1 MSTGRK
7 KLIILSAVFLLAF
20 AIGMMRAP
28 EERTQADEEGSAMTA
43 ASLPVLCTSF
53 GDRLINPLYGYTEE
67 MDAASFADSVFPFA
81 ESPEMTV
88 TLLDGAAVPESVSWE
103 IRDETGGR
111 LIERGSTSAFRG
123 SRSECS
129 FSFPLQDLYE
139 DETYYRLRFTVEM
152 NGLTARY
159 YTRIRKVSAENLE
172 ALTKYALAF
181 HDAQFDKEAAAAY
194 SAKLEPNDQ
203 ADRGTL
209 AYVDIH
215 CSPDQLSWGDS
226 GAEQSSKTWMTV
238 QAVHGGYGY
247 FRFDYLARAAFAGAR
262 PVTLRCRETMTLQKN
277 RDAMYLLRY
286 ERHVNQLWEPGDD
299 TVTAKGFL
307 FGVQEASSVQSVSA
321 GDVTA
326 FAVNGDLY
334 AYEAKARKLTRVFSF
349 RRRSEHELR
358 TLRSDCSI
366 RIMSVDR
373 ENGEI
378 EFAVSGY
385 MNGGSREGTSGAACY
400 TYKPAEGSLAE
411 SVTIASGRSPEM
423 VKQDIG
429 RLFVRGDGGF
439 LYYCLDRQII
449 AMDPDSGETAVLV
462 GRGEF
467 DSFVQSD
474 DKNAFAWQS
483 GNDRDLPGS
492 VHVMNLKKGKNLTVQ
507 AEKGG
512 FIRTFG
518 YIREDLIIG
527 RGRLDAVPLDDGEG
541 GVFPLNSLE
550 ILDEELET
558 IMTYAYPG
566 IYISGIGIDSEKIT
580 VRRYALTENGEY
592 AAKADDI
599 LLRSD
604 SETGTGASPVTSYKH
619 ETLKRALMLPMDRM
633 PSFQRITEETS
644 PVLHEGRRQS
654 PADADDAFAGCYAY
668 GGGNCLGSFETAGGA
683 ITAAAADYGYVT
695 DAQTGQLVW
704 CWTAR
709 RERAEIS
716 PGAIRTDLP
725 RSLDLCGINYRSLLY
740 FLDAGIPVRWISP
753 AGGERWIVGYGQQGA
768 AVYDPA
774 ARQTS
779 FVAQEELDETILR
792 SDNYL
797 RVFTD

>member
-28 EERTQADEEGSAMTA
+28 AERTQAEEGGSAMTA

-67 MDAASFADSVFPFA
+67 MDAASLADSVFPFA

-88 TLLDGAAVPESVSWE
+88 TLLDGAAVPQSVSWE
-103 IRDETGGR
+103 VRDEAGVR

-139 DETYYRLRFTVEM
+139 EETYYRLRFTVEM

-172 ALTKYALAF
+172 ALAKYALAF
-181 HDAQFDKEAAAAY
+181 HDAQFDKNAAAAY

-215 CSPDQLSWGDS
+215 CSPDQISWGDS
-226 GAEQSSKTWMTV
+226 RAEQSSKTWMTV

-247 FRFDYLARAAFAGAR
+247 FRFDYLARADFAGSR
-262 PVTLRCRETMTLQKN
+262 PVMLRCRETMTLQKN

-286 ERHVNQLWEPGDD
+286 ERHVNQLWEPSDD
-299 TVTAKGFL
+299 TVSSKGFL
-307 FGVQEASSVQSVSA
+307 FGVQEEGSVQAVSA
-321 GDVTA
+321 GNVTA

-334 AYEAKARKLTRVFSF
+334 AYEAKAHKLTRVFSF

-366 RIMSVDR
+366 RIMSVNG
-373 ENGEI
+373 ESGEI

-400 TYKPAEGSLAE
+400 TYKPAEGLLEE
-411 SVTIASGRSPEM
+411 SVTIASGRSPEL
-423 VKQDIG
+423 VKQDVG
-429 RLFVRGDGGF
+429 RLFIRGDGGF

-449 AMDPDSGETAVLV
+449 AMDPTSGETAVLV
-462 GRGEF
+462 SRSEF
-467 DSFVQSD
+467 DSFVQSG
-474 DKNAFAWQS
+474 DKKAFAWQS
-483 GNDRDLPGS
+483 GNDRDHPGA
-492 VHVMNLKKGKNLTVQ
+492 VHVMNLEKGKNLTVQ
-507 AEKGG
+507 AEEGG

-527 RGRLDAVPLDDGEG
+527 RGRLDAVPIDDGEG
-541 GVFPLNSLE
+541 GIFPMNSLE
-550 ILDEELET
+550 ILNEELES
-558 IMTYAYPG
+558 IMTYACPDV
-566 IYISGIGIDSEKIT
+566 YISGIDIGSEKIT
-580 VRRYALTENGEY
+580 VRRYALKENGEY

-604 SETGTGASPVTSYKH
+604 SETETGTSPVTAYKH
-619 ETLKRALMLPMDRM
+619 ETLKRALMLPMNRL
-633 PSFQRITEETS
+633 PSYQRFTVES
-644 PVLHEGRRQS
+644 GPVLREGRRQS
-654 PADADDAFAGCYAY
+654 LADTDDAFSGCYAY
-668 GGGNCLGSFETAGGA
+668 GSGKCLGAFETAGGA
-683 ITAAAADYGYVT
+683 IAAAASDYGYVT
-695 DAQTGQLVW
+695 DARTGRLVW
-704 CWTAR
+704 CWTAKR
-709 RERAEIS
+709 NKAEIS
-716 PGAIRTDLP
+716 PGAIRTDRE
-725 RSLDLCGINYRSLLY
+725 RSLDLYGVTYRSLLY

-753 AGGERWIVGYGQQGA
+753 DRGELWIVGYGQQGA

-774 ARQTS
+774 EKETA
-779 FVAQEELDETILR
+779 FIPQEEFDEAILR
-792 SDNYL
+792 SDSYL
-797 RVFTD
+797 RAFTD